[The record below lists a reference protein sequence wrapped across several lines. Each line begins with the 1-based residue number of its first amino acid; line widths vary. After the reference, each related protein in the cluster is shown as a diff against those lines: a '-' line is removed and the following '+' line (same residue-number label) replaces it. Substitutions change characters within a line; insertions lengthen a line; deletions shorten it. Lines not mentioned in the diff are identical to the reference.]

1 MTKARG
7 IRRRIF
13 LGGAIGAGAGLL
25 GFPPVVSRQA
35 LGSAARPAPSDLI
48 AVGCIGVGPRGR
60 DVMEGFLAH
69 KDARI
74 VAVCDV
80 KAWVRDEAAR
90 HVDRRYKSAGCAAY
104 NDFRELLDRP
114 DIDAV
119 SSATCDHWHVLT
131 ALAAARSGKDVY
143 LEKPMGLCM
152 AECIAL
158 RRAIHRYGRVFQF
171 GTQQRSYGHFRR
183 ACELALNGRVGKVHT
198 INVWSPGS
206 SCGGSFEVEPV
217 PKGLDYEMW
226 LGPAPYVPYT
236 KDRCSNSLW
245 WFISDYALGFIA
257 GWGIHPMDIAAWGAG
272 ADFDAPVSVEGWGE
286 FPAEGVADTAV
297 NWFITYKFANG
308 LTMCFAGDPRP
319 AEWAARYPTSTSHG
333 TAFEG
338 TDGWVHVHRGAF
350 DSSPADIVKAD
361 RAPEKIKLYESSSHV
376 GNFVEC
382 VRTRRKTVC
391 DIDTAVRSE
400 TFCQIGE
407 IAIRLGRKVVWD
419 PAVERFVDDESAN
432 RMLSRGMRSPWKL

>member
-1 MTKARG
+1 MH
-7 IRRRIF
+7 RRSF

-25 GFPPVVSRQA
+25 GFPLVVSRSA
-35 LGSAARPAPSDLI
+35 FGSAARAAPSDLV

-60 DVMEGFLAH
+60 DVMEGFLGN

-80 KAWVRDEAAR
+80 KAWVRDDAAR
-90 HVDRRYKSAGCAAY
+90 HVDQRYQSAGCATY
-104 NDFRELLDRP
+104 GDFRELLERA

-158 RRAIHRYGRVFQF
+158 REAMHRYGRVFQF
-171 GTQQRSYGHFRR
+171 GTQQRSEGHFRR
-183 ACELALNGRVGKVHT
+183 ACELALNERIGKVHT

-206 SCGGSFEVEPV
+206 SRGGSFEPEPV

-257 GWGIHPMDIAAWGAG
+257 GWGIHPMDIASWGAG
-272 ADFDAPVSVEGWGE
+272 AGFDSAVSVEGKGE
-286 FPAEGVADTAV
+286 FPTEGVADTAT
-297 NWFITYKFANG
+297 NWFLTYKFANG
-308 LTMCFAGDPRP
+308 LTMHFAGDPRP

-338 TDGWVHVHRGAF
+338 KDGWVHVHRGVL
-350 DSSPADIVKAD
+350 DSSPAEVVKAD
-361 RAPEKIKLYESSSHV
+361 RASEKIKLYESGNHV

-382 VRTRRKTVC
+382 VRTRRRAVC
-391 DIDTAVRSE
+391 DIDEAVRSE

-407 IAIRLGRKVVWD
+407 IALRLGRKVVWD
-419 PAVERFVDDESAN
+419 PATECFLGDEAAN
-432 RMLSRGMRSPWKL
+432 RMLSRAMRGPWKL